1 MRESLLGWQQ
11 YRYLKW
17 GLALLL
23 LSVLLYLTQGGSS
36 AAQPPNGGTWQ
47 GYVLGTLGAL
57 LIVWLSLLGVRKRS
71 YASTAGTV
79 QGWASAHV
87 YLGTVLLVV
96 ATLHCALQFGIN
108 VHTLAYVLMCLV
120 ILSGFYG
127 LYAYMHLPGRLASIQ
142 SGSGED
148 GRLDELARI
157 DARIRDV
164 SQRCDA
170 NLQSLMI
177 SALELTRV
185 GGSAWQQLLARDRSR
200 VTVPGSDTRKAQAV
214 ANVEQ
219 EVVTRYLAGR
229 IPDARKQAEAEVLN
243 ELLGLFG
250 RRQVLLHQ
258 LRREVQL
265 RGLMKIWLYFHI
277 PLTMGLLVAL
287 AVHIVTVFIYW

>member
-23 LSVLLYLTQGGSS
+23 LSIALYVTQGGSN

-71 YASTAGTV
+71 YKSTAGTV

-87 YLGTVLLVV
+87 YLGTALLVV
-96 ATLHCALQFGIN
+96 ATLHCALQFGFN

-127 LYAYMHLPGRLASIQ
+127 LYAYLHLPGHLASIQ
-142 SGSGED
+142 SGGGQD

-157 DARIRDV
+157 DARIRDA
-164 SQRCDA
+164 SERCDA

-200 VTVPGSDTRKAQAV
+200 VMVPGDTSQKAQAMP
-214 ANVEQ
+214 NVEQ
-219 EVVTRYLAGR
+219 GVVIGHLAGR
-229 IPDARKQAEAEVLN
+229 IPDARKQSEAEVLN

-277 PLTMGLLVAL
+277 PLTVGLLAAL
-287 AVHIVTVFIYW
+287 VVHIVSVFIYW